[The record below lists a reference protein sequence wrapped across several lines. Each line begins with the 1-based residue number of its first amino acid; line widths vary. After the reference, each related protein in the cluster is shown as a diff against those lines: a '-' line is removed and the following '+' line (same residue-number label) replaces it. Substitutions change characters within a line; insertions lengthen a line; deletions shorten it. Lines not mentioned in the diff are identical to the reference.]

1 MSLNKIKCPNCQH
14 WNISNGEHDQQCSNC
29 DAILD
34 SRYATRI
41 KNSVN
46 EGYSFIDSLPPYARY
61 IFLAIVSL
69 VGLIVVIAFA

>member
-1 MSLNKIKCPNCQH
+1 MSLNKIKCPGCGQ
-14 WNISNGEHDQQCSNC
+14 WSISDGKHDQRCSNC

-41 KNSVN
+41 KKSVN
-46 EGYSFIDSLPPYARY
+46 EGYSFIDSLPAYARY
-61 IFLAIVSL
+61 IFLAIVSI